1 MPQLDSLHPL
11 LVHFPIALYSVGF
24 LFDLTD
30 SLLPN
35 EGLAKAGWW
44 NMLAATFFSIL
55 TVVSGFLAD
64 GLVGHMDNPFPI
76 FKTHG
81 SLQLL
86 AVLLLSI
93 LFFIRYRNKSKLP
106 RPGRSLIIFLTLQL
120 VSVGFLF
127 YGAHLGA
134 RLANR
139 I

>member
-1 MPQLDSLHPL
+1 MPELDSLHPL
-11 LVHFPIALYSVGF
+11 LVHFPIALYGVG
-24 LFDLTD
+24 LIFDIGGSILH
-30 SLLPN
+30 N
-35 EGLAKAGWW
+35 EGLTKAGWW
-44 NMLAATFFSIL
+44 NMAAAQFFAL
-55 TVVSGFLAD
+55 FTVISGFLAD

-86 AVLLLSI
+86 AILLLSI
-93 LFFIRYRNKSKLP
+93 LFFIRCRNKSKLP
-106 RPGRSLIIFLTLQL
+106 QSGRSLIIFLTSHL
-120 VSVGFLF
+120 VSVVFLF